1 MDKISEIIIVE
12 RYKWAKPQPLFEKTD
27 SKKEIDAS
35 MQWNLN
41 QKQLHL
47 VKSLFA
53 ELEEWFVSRNIPI
66 DVTIYHVG
74 ELFDR
79 LHIDFS
85 SNTRE
90 VFLII
95 DKYKQ
100 FSEAL
105 LDEEYEEDE
114 EEDYEDV
121 F

>member
-1 MDKISEIIIVE
+1 MDKISELIIIE
-12 RYKWAKPQPLFEKTD
+12 RYKWAKPQPLFENAD
-27 SKKEIDAS
+27 SKKEIEVS
-35 MQWNLN
+35 MQWNLS

-47 VKSLFA
+47 VKCLFA
-53 ELEEWFVSRNIPI
+53 ELEDWFVNRNIPI

-90 VFLII
+90 VFLIM

-105 LDEEYEEDE
+105 LDEEEEE
-114 EEDYEDV
+114 EEDYDDL